1 MAADKN
7 SYKKSSFGPAFLFLE
22 KHRRE
27 ALADYYEFCRRMDDI
42 ADEPD
47 VQNPAGELDFWADEI
62 ARVYDGRPETDLG
75 KRLLLHVRE
84 FGITQ
89 DRFLMLIDGMRADL
103 RGQTYTTFEELDG
116 YIYRVAVVVGLATL
130 DILGVKGPEADAL
143 ANELGGAVQ
152 LTNIIRDVPDDS
164 LLGRVY
170 LPEELLARHGL
181 TRQDIL
187 AGRGAD
193 ALPAVLKHLAL
204 LAEDYYA
211 RALELMKAFPRLK
224 MLPCR
229 MMGYVYFSNLAKIR
243 KTGFRFMR
251 PVKLTKAE
259 KLQGVLHA
267 LFKTV
272 FR

>member
-103 RGQTYTTFEELDG
+103 RGQTYTTFEELGG
-116 YIYRVAVVVGLATL
+116 YMYRVAVIVGFATL
-130 DILGVKGPEADAL
+130 DILGVKGPEADIRPQRQQRRGQHHLQRLRDRRGRRAVCPDRG
-143 ANELGGAVQ
+143 AGQGG
-152 LTNIIRDVPDDS
+152 
-164 LLGRVY
+164 GRV
-170 LPEELLARHGL
+170 R
-181 TRQDIL
+181 R
-187 AGRGAD
+187 AGG
-193 ALPAVLKHLAL
+193 VHL
-204 LAEDYYA
+204 
-211 RALELMKAFPRLK
+211 
-224 MLPCR
+224 
-229 MMGYVYFSNLAKIR
+229 
-243 KTGFRFMR
+243 
-251 PVKLTKAE
+251 
-259 KLQGVLHA
+259 
-267 LFKTV
+267 
-272 FR
+272 

>member
-7 SYKKSSFGPAFLFLE
+7 SYKKSSFGPAFFFLS
-22 KHRRE
+22 KRRRD
-27 ALADYYEFCRRMDDI
+27 ALSNYYEFCRRMDDI

-47 VQNPAGELDFWADEI
+47 MPSPAKELDFWQEEI
-62 ARVYDGRPETDLG
+62 ARVYDGKPETDLG
-75 KRLLLHVRE
+75 KRLVADVKE

-89 DRFLMLIDGMRADL
+89 DRFLMLIDGMRDDL
-103 RGQTYTTFEELDG
+103 RGQTYATFEELDG

-130 DILGVKGPEADAL
+130 DVLGVKGPEADAL
-143 ANELGGAVQ
+143 ARELGGAVQ

-170 LPEELLARHGL
+170 LPEELLVRHEL
-181 TRQDIL
+181 TRQDVL
-187 AGRGAD
+187 AGRGEG
-193 ALPAVLKHLAL
+193 ALSRAL
-204 LAEDYYA
+204 SETAFRAQELYA
-211 RALELMKAFPRLK
+211 RAFKRMKAFPRLK

-267 LFKTV
+267 LFQTV